1 MEQMFKKLQWK
12 LTALITIL
20 LIFSLLVVFFTSDY
34 FVQKNIKSDAFHTG
48 QSIVK
53 QAKKNLLL
61 QMQEYERI
69 LLLFSNEP
77 EIAQLLEK
85 NDDQSL
91 QSVKETFQSFLSAN
105 QLVRSVYVANT
116 KTLVAAEPELNLKED
131 LIINSRPWYKS
142 AVTSPNFVSW
152 SEPYRDGE
160 KGEYVVTAS
169 KAITKDGVLLGVIGI
184 DINLT
189 TFNEFV
195 KQVEAGFG
203 GYTFLLDRNGVAI
216 AHPKMTGKNLYK
228 NNGLMAPIKNQKQGI
243 ASIKENGK
251 DSTIIF
257 ETITELN
264 WKIGVVYSDA
274 NLEQTARTIRS
285 INVSIIIAAL
295 IVAFFITSFV
305 SRSISKPILLLAKN
319 ADKMAEGDLSGTLTV
334 KNKDEIGKLANSFTK
349 MTDNIRQILLD
360 LDGSVK
366 ELQQSAQT
374 LNVVSEEATASSE
387 EISVAIEEIAK
398 GSGEQANSTEIING
412 QIKQLEDCI
421 QQVNNDVKNVEN
433 LSYESQ
439 NASYNG
445 LEKLNELQI
454 KSNEADKESE
464 MVQSVLQNL
473 VDRVEKISDIVS
485 TISKISDQTNLLA
498 LNASIEAARAG
509 ESGKGFAVVAEEVR
523 NLAEQSA
530 KATENIKN
538 MIEGIQIE
546 TKNAYDAMS
555 RSKKIHEEQNKAV
568 QVTGNAFHEIAIKM
582 EDLLNAIKS
591 TLNAINRMNEQ
602 KETVVESIE
611 NISAVTQQLAASA
624 EEVSATTNEQ
634 VKAFSMVAEKA
645 ESLSEESN
653 RLKGLVERF
662 KL

>member
-1 MEQMFKKLQWK
+1 
-12 LTALITIL
+12 
-20 LIFSLLVVFFTSDY
+20 
-34 FVQKNIKSDAFHTG
+34 
-48 QSIVK
+48 
-53 QAKKNLLL
+53 
-61 QMQEYERI
+61 
-69 LLLFSNEP
+69 
-77 EIAQLLEK
+77 
-85 NDDQSL
+85 
-91 QSVKETFQSFLSAN
+91 
-105 QLVRSVYVANT
+105 
-116 KTLVAAEPELNLKED
+116 
-131 LIINSRPWYKS
+131 
-142 AVTSPNFVSW
+142 
-152 SEPYRDGE
+152 
-160 KGEYVVTAS
+160 
-169 KAITKDGVLLGVIGI
+169 GI

-228 NNGLMAPIKNQKQGI
+228 NNGLMAAIKNQKRGI

>member
-1 MEQMFKKLQWK
+1 MFKKLQWK

-61 QMQEYERI
+61 QMQEYEKI

-77 EIAQLLEK
+77 EIVQLLEK

-116 KTLVAAEPELNLKED
+116 KTLVAIEPELNLKED

-152 SEPYRDGE
+152 SEPYHDVE
-160 KGEYVVTAS
+160 KGDYVVTAS

-228 NNGLMAPIKNQKQGI
+228 NNGLMAAIKNQKRGI

-285 INVSIIIAAL
+285 INIFIIIAAL

-582 EDLLNAIKS
+582 EDLLNGIKS
-591 TLNAINRMNEQ
+591 TLNAIDRMNEQ